1 MLTVFDVANRLQ
13 ISERSVRDLIWQG
26 RLRHMRFGR
35 LVRIPEEALAEIE
48 TTGIDRLIAPRKAA
62 AR

>member
-1 MLTVFDVANRLQ
+1 MLTVFDVASRLQ

-26 RLRHMRFGR
+26 RLRHTRLGR
-35 LVRIPEEALAEIE
+35 LIRIPEDALTEVESI
-48 TTGIDRLIAPRKAA
+48 GLDRLIVPRRGS